1 MLTLAITYAPVK
13 CDIMLAHENFGIS
26 DGNQQGDEGG
36 QKASTTVCDNRE

>member
-26 DGNQQGDEGG
+26 DGNQQ
-36 QKASTTVCDNRE
+36 KASTTVCDNGE